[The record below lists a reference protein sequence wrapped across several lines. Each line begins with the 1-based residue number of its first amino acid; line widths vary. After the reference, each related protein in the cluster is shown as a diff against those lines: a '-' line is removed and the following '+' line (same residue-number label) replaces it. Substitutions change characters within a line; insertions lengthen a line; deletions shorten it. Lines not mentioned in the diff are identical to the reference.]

1 MALYLGYEG
10 DEESGAS
17 SCSLQQY
24 ASPHR
29 TVGINLDRE
38 RCGLPWTTNNSER
51 FIICSVPQND
61 YKFIADLK
69 IRKSPNNRMVL
80 EPKFVDYGSI
90 HPTPDGHTH
99 QVHHGVSGPR
109 SALLSPLD
117 DEDVTAN
124 ASAGPK
130 MTQGEFK
137 SLLEFVFA

>member
-1 MALYLGYEG
+1 MSGHLRILKRG
-10 DEESGAS
+10 DFMD
-17 SCSLQQY
+17 
-24 ASPHR
+24 PIKR
-29 TVGINLDRE
+29 TFNDSAITEFTQRFRAPCEINDSDRNWKM
-38 RCGLPWTTNNSER
+38 CYT
-51 FIICSVPQND
+51 I
-61 YKFIADLK
+61 LK
-69 IRKSPNNRMVL
+69 IDGKFHEMVL

>member
-1 MALYLGYEG
+1 
-10 DEESGAS
+10 
-17 SCSLQQY
+17 
-24 ASPHR
+24 
-29 TVGINLDRE
+29 
-38 RCGLPWTTNNSER
+38 
-51 FIICSVPQND
+51 
-61 YKFIADLK
+61 
-69 IRKSPNNRMVL
+69 MVL

-117 DEDVTAN
+117 DEDVAN

-137 SLLEFVFA
+137 LSFLPKV